1 MSMRPRARTA
11 LLLGAWI
18 GLAGCV
24 LVPDRGAGPVRDND
38 RHDRLVTAPLP
49 FDGAPGRD
57 YAPARLPSAMAG
69 PFAAPQLR
77 PAILYA
83 WPRRALRRGVWA

>member
-1 MSMRPRARTA
+1 MSMTPRACTA
-11 LLLGAWI
+11 LLLGTWI
-18 GLAGCV
+18 GLAACM

-38 RHDRLVTAPLP
+38 RHDRLVAAPLP
-49 FDGAPGRD
+49 FDAAPGRD
-57 YAPARLPSAMAG
+57 GAPTRLSGAMAG

-83 WPRRALRRGVWA
+83 WPRRAPRRGVWA